1 MSMSNWVLWM
11 ILSRLTGSPIGSAI
25 AILLGWF
32 IVDRFTLGVLPDPL
46 RPFLR
51 WRRRSMLERTVAHN
65 PHDGR
70 ARLELA
76 QLYVERNRG
85 KDAVEVLRPNFDRG
99 ADDIQSVFT
108 MADACLQAGFVEQG
122 EKLFAHAEEL
132 DHDFRA
138 GEIFLVRGRHR
149 LARGDF
155 AGAKTDLETLV
166 KLRTGTVQGRVLL
179 ARAHRGLGDDASAVL
194 LEDKAWDEFVM
205 APRFLRR
212 AERLW
217 AWRAKP
223 SRPAT
228 YLLVVVLVLATCG
241 TVVVPKL
248 SEWSRVQYSSDGS
261 YTDPGLA
268 DPDE

>member
-1 MSMSNWVLWM
+1 MGMSNWFLWL

-25 AILLGWF
+25 ALLVGWF
-32 IVDRFTLGVLPDPL
+32 LVDRFTLGVLPDPL
-46 RPFLR
+46 RPVLR
-51 WRRRSMLERTVAHN
+51 WRRRVHLKRVLAHN

-76 QLYVERNRG
+76 QLLVERGEG
-85 KDAVEVLRPNFDRG
+85 KAAVEILRPNFDRG

-108 MADACLQAGFVEQG
+108 MAEGCLQAGYVEQG

-132 DHDFRA
+132 DADFRA
-138 GEIFLVRGRHR
+138 GELYLVRGRHR
-149 LARGDF
+149 LARRDF
-155 AGAKTDLETLV
+155 VGAKADLETLV

-179 ARAHRGLGDDASAVL
+179 AAAHRGLGDDATAVL
-194 LEDKAWDEFVM
+194 LEDKAWEEFVV

-212 AERLW
+212 AERRW
-217 AWRAKP
+217 AWRARP

-228 YLLVVVLVLATCG
+228 YLLVLVLVVATCG

-248 SEWSRVQYSSDGS
+248 TAWANVQQYGDV

-268 DPDE
+268 DPDEE